1 LSEPPSDAL
10 LRQHKRRMAFMPY
23 LYFAAKPELR
33 AWAQA
38 WQREVHARLRT
49 LEAVELDPGCFVAEE
64 ADLFAEPMRKVVVQ
78 EGASIAAHAFVHG
91 PVSLGAHVSIN
102 PYATLDGGRKGITV
116 GAGSRIATRAMLFAF
131 DHGVAPDRPV
141 REQGVRS
148 KGIVV
153 GEDVWI
159 GAGATVTDGVRIGDY
174 AVVGAGAVVTR
185 DVPAWAV
192 VGGVPARM
200 LFDRRQ
206 R

>member
-1 LSEPPSDAL
+1 MTAPASAAL
-10 LRQHKRRMAFMPY
+10 IARHKRRMAFMPY
-23 LYFAAKPELR
+23 LYFSAKPEVR
-33 AWAQA
+33 VWAHA
-38 WQREVHARLRT
+38 WQQEVHAQLRT

-64 ADLFAEPMRKVVVQ
+64 ADVFAEPMRKVVVH

-91 PVSLGAHVSIN
+91 PVTLAAHVSIN
-102 PYATLDGGRKGITV
+102 PYATLDGGRKGIRI

-131 DHGVAPDRPV
+131 DHGTAPDRPV
-141 REQGVRS
+141 REQAVRS
-148 KGIVV
+148 RGIVV
-153 GEDVWI
+153 GEDVWV
-159 GAGATVTDGVRIGDY
+159 GAGATVTDGVHIGDY

-192 VGGVPARM
+192 VGGVPARV